1 MQVDVPPISWVD
13 DLAVPIA
20 CGNPNNLLPLL
31 EQVTSIVHSTFR
43 DHGLTMNFEAGKT
56 EAVVMFR
63 GAGANHQRTTTFDK
77 PQPPCL
83 VVATPTHLLRL
94 RIVASYKHLG
104 ARFAMDAEL
113 NQEINQRMAAARQAF
128 EEMKRPI
135 FKNKAID
142 VKGRQQLYHSLVASR
157 LLYGCAVWSD
167 VSAAQIKQVEAVI
180 IDHHR
185 CIHDEGFW
193 QQTRINDEAFTAQ
206 SKMIP
211 FRILWARNRLVY
223 LQALSKHGRPY
234 HLQLLLLEFKRQRG
248 WLWEVST
255 DLQWMEHLV
264 ELTHHDPN
272 DR

>member
-1 MQVDVPPISWVD
+1 M
-13 DLAVPIA
+13 
-20 CGNPNNLLPLL
+20 
-31 EQVTSIVHSTFR
+31 
-43 DHGLTMNFEAGKT
+43 
-56 EAVVMFR
+56 
-63 GAGANHQRTTTFDK
+63 
-77 PQPPCL
+77 
-83 VVATPTHLLRL
+83 
-94 RIVASYKHLG
+94 
-104 ARFAMDAEL
+104 
-113 NQEINQRMAAARQAF
+113 
-128 EEMKRPI
+128 
-135 FKNKAID
+135 
-142 VKGRQQLYHSLVASR
+142 VASR

-185 CIHDEGFW
+185 RIHDEGFW

-248 WLWEVST
+248 WLWEVCT

-264 ELTHHDPN
+264 ELPITIPTTGEEWRVALETLSQCTHWKALVSRACRRQLLQEQLAIEVQTQHHAIVQHLRQHGCEVIVPEETEETTQPKQLLVMDNAASPLRRLMHWPPTCTRSMEQCRSN
-272 DR
+272 GLTSSQPLVLDA